1 MARIATCLLVLA
13 SLAAAQDAIEAGRAL
28 LAGPDHAQGVAMIRE
43 GIEKLEKE
51 PVSAAGLHRIGL
63 GYFYLEDDAK
73 AKLAFEGAARLEPRN
88 AEHVY
93 MLGVMQK
100 YSDMAAAALTM
111 RKAIELDPKDPR
123 FRVELGDILSFQ
135 KRSDEAL
142 ASYFEACRLD
152 PSNTRAHYQAGCL
165 LVDAGKDDEAL
176 AHYGKAVEADPRCVD
191 AWYNAAQLHYN
202 HGRFDRA
209 LDAWAKAAELAPDD
223 FQTQTKLV
231 QALYALGRYADA
243 EPFRKRVLELRPKDR
258 AEFCFDQF
266 DLDGNRVF
274 AYETFDTSGDFYY
287 LFTFKVTDPKGKI
300 LKTVNLESSAVIR
313 EQGGMYI
320 LGADLP
326 DGHETYSPGWAARP
340 PYPELKALVLKAV
353 RGELEAGARS
363 HRPPAGK

>member
-28 LAGPDHAQGVAMIRE
+28 LGGPDRAQGVAMIRE

-73 AKLAFEGAARLEPRN
+73 AKVAFEGAARLEPRN
-88 AEHVY
+88 ARHVY

-100 YSDMAAAALTM
+100 YSDLAAAALTM
-111 RKAIELDPKDPR
+111 RKAIELDPEDPR
-123 FRVELGDILSFQ
+123 FRVELGDILSSR
-135 KRSDEAL
+135 KCGDEAL
-142 ASYFEACRLD
+142 ACYLEACRLD
-152 PSNTRAHYQAGCL
+152 PGNTRAHYQAACL

-176 AHYGKAVEADPRCVD
+176 AHYGRAVAADPRCVD
-191 AWYNAAQLHYN
+191 AWYNTAQLHYN

-209 LDAWAKAAELAPDD
+209 LEAWTKAAELAPDD

-231 QALYALGRYADA
+231 QACYALGRYADA

-274 AYETFDTSGDFYY
+274 AYEAFDTSGDLYY
-287 LFTFKVTDPKGKI
+287 RFTFKVTSPKGKI
-300 LKTVNLESSAVIR
+300 LKTVNLESSAILR
-313 EQGGMYI
+313 EHGGMYI
-320 LGADLP
+320 LGADSP
-326 DGHETYSPGWAARP
+326 EGHATYAQGWTALP
-340 PYPELKALVLKAV
+340 PYLELKALVVKAA
-353 RGELEAGARS
+353 RGELDAGAS
-363 HRPPAGK
+363 SGKSPAEK